1 MIQLTTK
8 WGEALTNPP
17 LPEYPRP
24 SMVRTGYYQSLNGT
38 WQYAIAD
45 GDKLPKKMEGDI
57 LVPFSPEAYLSGVH
71 RQLLPGESL
80 WYYRTFT
87 ADRDALVKNHERL
100 LLHFGAVDQI
110 CDVFVNRQ
118 MIRTHVGGY
127 LPFTADVT
135 AALKNG
141 ENSLVLRVKD
151 ETDTGYHAR
160 GKQKLHADGMFYTA
174 VSGIWQSAW
183 LEVVPQ
189 RHIRRVRATGLPDR
203 HAVQFLVQAG
213 GAKDTVTI
221 DVLEPVIE
229 NGDTYLSDDPSLIRE
244 RFEKGHI
251 IAQVTGH
258 AGSVVRAGL
267 SDVRLWGTGSPW
279 LYWYRVRMGEDTVY
293 GYFGLRTVTVE
304 SDGKY
309 PRICI
314 NHRPVFEKG
323 VLDQGYWPDGI
334 YTAPS
339 DAAMIWDI
347 QAMKDAGFN
356 MVRKHIKIEPERWYY
371 HCDRLGILVWQDMVN
386 GGGEYR
392 HWYVTGFGNLI
403 SQTRFR
409 FGDWTYGLLARENP
423 AGRREYVREMKATI
437 RLLKN
442 HPSIIVWVLFNE
454 GWGQFHANEMTRI
467 ARRCDTTRLIDEA
480 SGWFDQ
486 GEGDLRTV
494 HNYFFPKVV
503 LKEKHRAFAMSEIG
517 GLTRKIDG
525 HTAML
530 EAYGY
535 GNKKLSG
542 AELNRR
548 FRKLCDTVDK
558 LEKKG
563 LCGYVYTQWTDV
575 EGEVNGI
582 YTYDRKVRKIEEKP

>member
-1 MIQLTTK
+1 MHQLYTK
-8 WGEALTNPP
+8 WGRALDRKNV
-17 LPEYPRP
+17 LQEYPRP
-24 SMVRTGYYQSLNGT
+24 QMVRSGYLSLNGE
-38 WQYAIAD
+38 WSYAMGKAKKLRRIPGSFD
-45 GDKLPKKMEGDI
+45 GII
-57 LVPFSPEAYLSGVH
+57 LVPFSPESALSGVG
-71 RQLLPGESL
+71 RQLQPDEVL
-80 WYYRTFT
+80 WYDRTFQLGEI
-87 ADRDALVKNHERL
+87 RGRIF
-100 LLHFGAVDQI
+100 LHFGAVDQTA
-110 CDVFVNRQ
+110 DVLVNGHPVASH
-118 MIRTHVGGY
+118 TGGY
-127 LPFTADVT
+127 LPFSCEITPYVHRGRNEIAVRVT
-135 AALKNG
+135 DA
-141 ENSLVLRVKD
+141 S
-151 ETDTGYHAR
+151 DTSYHAR
-160 GKQKLHADGMFYTA
+160 GKQKLDRGRMFYTA
-174 VSGIWQSAW
+174 TSGIWQSVW
-183 LEVVPQ
+183 LEEVPESYITKLD
-189 RHIRRVRATGLPDR
+189 IRPDLDASAL
-203 HAVQFLVQAG
+203 HL
-213 GAKDTVTI
+213 
-221 DVLEPVIE
+221 
-229 NGDTYLSDDPSLIRE
+229 
-244 RFEKGHI
+244 
-251 IAQVTGH
+251 
-258 AGSVVRAGL
+258 VVRTNDEKNGKAFVTVYVPAIYDRESSPGMTL
-267 SDVRLWGTGSPW
+267 TSVTVPVNRPVRIPIPEKKAWTPDAPY
-279 LYWYRVRMGEDTVY
+279 LYYFDVRMGEDQVRS
-293 GYFGLRTVTVE
+293 YFALRSFTVE
-304 SDGKY
+304 KRIEDGKEI
-309 PRICI
+309 PRLCL
-314 NHRPVFEKG
+314 NHEVLFQKG

-334 YTAPS
+334 LTAPS
-339 DAAMIWDI
+339 DEAMIFDI
-347 QAMKDAGFN
+347 REMKKTGFN
-356 MVRKHIKIEPERWYY
+356 MVRKHLKIEPERWYY

-517 GLTRKIDG
+517 GFTRKIDG